1 MREGEIKEKGNERSQ
16 IGKPDIGGL
25 NANIIVVN
33 ANNSVH
39 CWNYSIAQGVYALGA
54 IKFKDF
60 FMAQIKKLKARFFG
74 IKWLLKWILHK
85 REY

>member
-39 CWNYSIAQGVYALGA
+39 C
-54 IKFKDF
+54 
-60 FMAQIKKLKARFFG
+60 
-74 IKWLLKWILHK
+74 
-85 REY
+85 